1 MFDGIKDGIVN
12 AFKTVVN
19 AIIRGINKVIAVPF
33 NAINSVLEKIHG
45 ISILGVSPFS
55 WVHTFNVPQIP
66 ELEEGGVLEKGQV
79 GLLEGKGAE
88 AVVPLEKNTGWI
100 QRVARQIQSY
110 TIEAN
115 NSIKNIL
122 PVDDIREM
130 YADETREI
138 SRMGDLLERMLDFL
152 MQYFPEFAALME
164 KDVVLDDG
172 TLVAKLT
179 PKIDRQLAVIY
190 KRKDRG

>member
-1 MFDGIKDGIVN
+1 MEIDQSIGVGIMQRFEILFGED
-12 AFKTVVN
+12 F
-19 AIIRGINKVIAVPF
+19 VIA
-33 NAINSVLEKIHG
+33 A
-45 ISILGVSPFS
+45 
-55 WVHTFNVPQIP
+55 
-66 ELEEGGVLEKGQV
+66 
-79 GLLEGKGAE
+79 
-88 AVVPLEKNTGWI
+88 
-100 QRVARQIQSY
+100 
-110 TIEAN
+110 
-115 NSIKNIL
+115 
-122 PVDDIREM
+122 DIREM

-138 SRMGDLLERMLDFL
+138 SRMGDLLERMLNFL

>member
-1 MFDGIKDGIVN
+1 M
-12 AFKTVVN
+12 
-19 AIIRGINKVIAVPF
+19 
-33 NAINSVLEKIHG
+33 
-45 ISILGVSPFS
+45 
-55 WVHTFNVPQIP
+55 
-66 ELEEGGVLEKGQV
+66 
-79 GLLEGKGAE
+79 LEGKGAE